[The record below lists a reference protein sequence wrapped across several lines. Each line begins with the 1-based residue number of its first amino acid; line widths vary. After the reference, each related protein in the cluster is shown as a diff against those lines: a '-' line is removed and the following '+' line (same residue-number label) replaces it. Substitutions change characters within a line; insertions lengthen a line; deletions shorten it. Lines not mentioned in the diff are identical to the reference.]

1 MVIENLMHPCLSLQ
15 GEISVNKYS
24 TDIFPIQEEPN
35 QECAYRV
42 IDLELRFGIGYS
54 ESQGALGVTG
64 IE

>member
-1 MVIENLMHPCLSLQ
+1 MRNRFYFVVIENLMHPCLSLQ

-42 IDLELRFGIGYS
+42 IDLELRY
-54 ESQGALGVTG
+54 
-64 IE
+64 